1 VAIKARRER
10 LYPPIGMEEGLS
22 FGIDDVE
29 WERIVDR
36 LGRNPNHFEC
46 SIFATLW
53 SDEVSNKSSAAL
65 LQTISRDDKN
75 VVRVPGSKVAL
86 VKISEQQYLALRVAN
101 NNMQTQ
107 LEPFYGVQT
116 AIDYAVEEFASV
128 GASPLA
134 VLNLLRF
141 GSHDLIKNQHL
152 FQGVIDGIGAYGS
165 KYGIPVVGGELYFH
179 EKYNHGL
186 MCNSGLVGVL
196 RTDHALEQAEV
207 SYQNPVLYVGAATG
221 RDGLRKLKKSG
232 DAGAEARERKN
243 RSLIISD
250 PLLANRLV
258 SACTEAVEAGL
269 LREVVTVS
277 SGGLAVACF
286 ELARRVNKPVLL
298 DIDRIPIRGKAYE
311 PLEIILSETTER
323 VLMVVDKKNHRAL
336 NQVLYKWDL
345 ESVKV
350 GEVNDSDGIEFYY
363 NHYLAADIPFLFAL
377 GGAVQKQ
384 FQVVQFPPMLKRS
397 GKMDDDAN
405 QLRKR
410 KRKVQDEWS
419 LVREV
424 SLAKDEDK
432 DREFPC
438 PRHLEDIWLDLL
450 ANPNLCS
457 RAAVYRLFDQV
468 VGANTVQR
476 PGGDAAVLRLRGF
489 KTNGEGSAE
498 VEHLVREVAA
508 DQEAK
513 HKSAAE
519 MGVALTF
526 DSNSLYVSMEPYLG
540 TVQTIAE
547 GMRNLAAVGA
557 RPVALAYCLN
567 FGSPE
572 RYREVCDLAES
583 IRGLGD
589 SARIWKIPILSE
601 QISLYN
607 GTEGN
612 PIMPTPAI
620 LMAGVLEDIHK
631 TCGVGFRGKGDPV
644 FLVGLTQNEIGCSE
658 YASFTHKFVNRLVPD
673 IEFDRELRTCQL
685 IIELIQKGLLRSAHD
700 LSSGGLSVA
709 LTECCMMRPRPI
721 GTMFHI
727 DPQIFQTPNGPVPL
741 RPDAALFSET
751 SGRFLISCKPE
762 NEDQVREICG
772 DYEIPITGRG
782 EVGGKSIVI
791 EGAVEAELPISTTY
805 KLWIHRLEILLGQGG
820 EETTGF

>member
-1 VAIKARRER
+1 M
-10 LYPPIGMEEGLS
+10 GEGLA
-22 FGIDDVE
+22 FGLDEVE

-65 LQTISRDDKN
+65 LQTVTRDDKN
-75 VVRVPGSKVAL
+75 VVRVLGSKVGL
-86 VKISEQQYLALRVAN
+86 VKLGEKQYLALRVAH
-101 NNMQTQ
+101 NNMQTAV
-107 LEPFYGVQT
+107 EPFYGVQT
-116 AIDYAVEEFASV
+116 AIDFAVEEFASI
-128 GASPLA
+128 GANPLG

-152 FQGVIDGIGAYGS
+152 FQGVVDGIGAYGS
-165 KYGIPVVGGELYFH
+165 KFGIPVVGGELYFH

-186 MCNSGLVGVL
+186 MCNSGLVGIL
-196 RTDHALEQAEV
+196 RTDHALEQVEV
-207 SYQNPVLYVGAATG
+207 PYQSPVLYVGAATG
-221 RDGLRKLKKSG
+221 RDGLRRLRRST
-232 DAGAEARERKN
+232 DPGAEARERKN

-258 SACTEAVEAGL
+258 SACAEAVEAGL
-269 LREVVTVS
+269 LREIVTVS

-298 DIDRIPIRGKAYE
+298 DIDRIPIRGKQYE
-311 PLEIILSETTER
+311 PLETILSETTER
-323 VLMVVDKKNHRAL
+323 VLMVVDKGSHRAL

-350 GEVNDSDGIEFYY
+350 GEVNDADGIEFYY
-363 NHYLAADIPFLFAL
+363 NHYLAADIPFQFAL

-405 QLRKR
+405 QQRKR

-424 SLAKDEDK
+424 SLAKDGDK
-432 DREFPC
+432 DREFSC
-438 PRHLEDIWLDLL
+438 PQHLDDVWLDML

-476 PGGDAAVLRLRGF
+476 PGGDATVLRLRGF
-489 KTNGEGSAE
+489 KANSGTAEE
-498 VEHLVREVAA
+498 VEEALEKAA
-508 DQEAK
+508 AE
-513 HKSAAE
+513 HSGGTE
-519 MGVALTF
+519 MGVALSF

-540 TVQTIAE
+540 TVQTVAE

-589 SARIWKIPILSE
+589 ASRIWKIPVLSE
-601 QISLYN
+601 QVSLYN

-620 LMAGVLEDIHK
+620 LVAGVLDDIQK
-631 TCGVGFRGKGDPV
+631 TCSIGFRGKGDMI
-644 FLVGLTQNEIGCSE
+644 FLLGLTQNEVGCSE

-673 IEFDRELRTCQL
+673 IEFEREQKTCQL
-685 IIELIQKGLLRSAHD
+685 VVELIHRGLIRSAHD
-700 LSSGGLSVA
+700 LSGGGLAVA

-721 GTMFHI
+721 GAVFHI
-727 DPQIFQTPNGPVPL
+727 DPQIFETPNGPVPL

-751 SGRFLISCKPE
+751 SARFLISCKPE
-762 NEDQVREICG
+762 NEEKIKEMCA
-772 DYEIPITGRG
+772 DYGIPITGRG

-791 EGAVEAELPISTTY
+791 EGAVESELPISTTY